1 MVTRGANRATVT
13 LFRDLRQLFFWAEKR
28 QPWRRLLQE
37 GNPAALLEIEKIVAP
52 DYDLSNIRTRTLST
66 SEIGELHSIFLAMDH
81 KHRNAPDRRKAARPL
96 QPEARIALW
105 LCLSTACRIGELLQ
119 AEWKHVDLDAGTW
132 FIPVENVKGTRGKKQ
147 EHRIYLSDFAR
158 SQFRALHAINGKGP
172 WCFPSRDGKTHLDL
186 KTVTKQVGDRQHRFK
201 QRGQLSNRRNDDS
214 LVLAQG
220 RNGEWTPHDL
230 RRTAA
235 TMMQALGVAPDVI
248 DRCQNHVIAGSRVR
262 RHYLTH
268 EYAAESK
275 DAWQRLGKAIQT
287 AIARHGRHAPAINP
301 PEPDRPRKLETAL
314 SSPAVFMT
322 RHTWAPGST
331 PASSG
336 TGSTNSAWTAPS
348 TVRTRCAGRRRR

>member
-1 MVTRGANRATVT
+1 
-13 LFRDLRQLFFWAEKR
+13 
-28 QPWRRLLQE
+28 
-37 GNPAALLEIEKIVAP
+37 
-52 DYDLSNIRTRTLST
+52 
-66 SEIGELHSIFLAMDH
+66 
-81 KHRNAPDRRKAARPL
+81 L